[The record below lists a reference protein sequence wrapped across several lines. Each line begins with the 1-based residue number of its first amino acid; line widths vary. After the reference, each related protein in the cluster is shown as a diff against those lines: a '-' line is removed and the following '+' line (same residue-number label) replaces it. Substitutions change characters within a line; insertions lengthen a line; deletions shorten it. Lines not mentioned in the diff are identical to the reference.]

1 MMPLSNS
8 SAEIHIPGGQ
18 FHLASSLRVNYL
30 GIAAHQDDLE
40 FMALQGILP
49 GLANREASFGGV
61 ICTDGSGSPRSGKY
75 AGTTDPEMATIRRR
89 EQRLAADIGQY
100 RFVAQLGYSSKEL
113 RDGGSPIKEDLAS
126 LCIAAQPRIVYT
138 HNPLD
143 KHDTHLHVL
152 ANVIETLRSLPAE
165 IRPEQLYGCEVWRG
179 LDWVN
184 DEEKV
189 AFDVSGSPHIANALN
204 GIFDSQIAGGKRYDL
219 ATDGRRRANATYA
232 ASHETD
238 GATHLAL
245 AVDLSALLKNPRL
258 DPVDFALGFIDRFR
272 ESAAAGLRR
281 AFRS

>member
-1 MMPLSNS
+1 MISLFHP
-8 SAEIHIPGGQ
+8 SAEIHLPVSES
-18 FHLASSLRVNYL
+18 HPEASLQVAHL

-49 GLANREASFGGV
+49 GLASREASFGGV

-75 AGTTDPEMATIRRR
+75 AETADAEMAAIRRR
-89 EQRLAADIGQY
+89 EQRLAAEIGQY
-100 RFVAQLGYSSKEL
+100 KFIAQLGYSSREL
-113 RDGGSPIKEDLAS
+113 REGSHSLKTDLAR
-126 LCIAAQPRIVYT
+126 LCSAARPRIVYT

-152 ANVIETLRSLPAE
+152 ANVIEALRVLPE
-165 IRPEQLYGCEVWRG
+165 ELRPEKLYGCEVWRG

-189 AFDVSGSPHIANALN
+189 AFDVSAAPHIANALN
-204 GIFDSQIAGGKRYDL
+204 GVFDSQIAGGKRYDL

-232 ASHETD
+232 ASHATD
-238 GATHLAL
+238 HATHLAL
-245 AVDLSALLKNPRL
+245 AIDLSDLLENTRL
-258 DPVDFALGFIDRFR
+258 DPVEFALGFIDRFR
-272 ESAAAGLRR
+272 VSAEAGLRR

>member
-1 MMPLSNS
+1 MIALSHP
-8 SAEIHIPGGQ
+8 SAEIHIPGGEL
-18 FHLASSLRVNYL
+18 HLVSSLRVHSL
-30 GIAAHQDDLE
+30 GIAAHQDDME

-49 GLANREASFGGV
+49 GLADRGASFGGV

-75 AGTTDPEMATIRRR
+75 ANTTDAEMTTIRRR

-113 RDGGSPIKEDLAS
+113 RDGGCLIKEDLTALCAS
-126 LCIAAQPRIVYT
+126 AQPRVVYT

-165 IRPEQLYGCEVWRG
+165 IQPEQLYGCEVWRG

-204 GIFDSQIAGGKRYDL
+204 GVFDSQIAGGKRYDL
-219 ATDGRRRANATYA
+219 GTDGRRRANATYA
-232 ASHETD
+232 ASHATD
-238 GATHLAL
+238 TATHL
-245 AVDLSALLKNPRL
+245 SPW
-258 DPVDFALGFIDRFR
+258 PSTFPHY
-272 ESAAAGLRR
+272 
-281 AFRS
+281 